1 MLLTGR
7 FRRVSLWLWST
18 PTRGPMQV
26 FVRPD
31 RPALV
36 ERMQR
41 LFAEDSGEV
50 EVMLD
55 RRRRERRSAAAAF
68 EPERRRA
75 DRRRPRVPRR
85 VPGAAVAIGHTSR
98 PGLDYTPL
106 NRTKGED
113 RMMSVES
120 KQMRDGDE
128 VRRWLE
134 AGQTQLASLLELL
147 HEHDR
152 LRERVEASERENER
166 LRGVTYENEQL
177 RNRLETSE
185 RQAEHLRQS
194 MSELRGENERHQK
207 EREDAAERLNHL
219 VNEIAQRLRPVRVAP
234 PIFVRSLARGARQR
248 AGMRASSAVLRAGSR
263 WHSRCTH
270 HQAGGPAQN
279 FLYERT
285 RDRDRRE
292 ASRAPRGRRG
302 GSAHEL
308 ARLARSRVPDL
319 ERGERRS
326 GGRGAAALPARPGAP
341 RREAPAQHERARHAP
356 VHQEL
361 RRADRGRDDH
371 RLRLPRDPQRGFA
384 SRGVRLPDQAL
395 PAPGPGPRGERCPGP
410 TQRPGRPGVTEY
422 IRSLT
427 EAHGAVRISRYV
439 LSLGRGPAGIRTSC
453 LSPGGRHP

>member
-1 MLLTGR
+1 
-7 FRRVSLWLWST
+7 
-18 PTRGPMQV
+18 MQV

-31 RPALV
+31 PPALV

-55 RRRRERRSAAAAF
+55 RRRRERRNAALSY

-75 DRRRPRVPRR
+75 DRRRPGAPRR
-85 VPGAAVAIGHTSR
+85 VRGAAVAIGHASE

-120 KQMRDGDE
+120 KQVRDGDE

-194 MSELRGENERHQK
+194 MSELRAENDRHQK

-219 VNEIAQRLRPVRVAP
+219 VNEIAQRLRP
-234 PIFVRSLARGARQR
+234 
-248 AGMRASSAVLRAGSR
+248 
-263 WHSRCTH
+263 
-270 HQAGGPAQN
+270 GGG
-279 FLYERT
+279 
-285 RDRDRRE
+285 
-292 ASRAPRGRRG
+292 ASR
-302 GSAHEL
+302 S
-308 ARLARSRVPDL
+308 
-319 ERGERRS
+319 
-326 GGRGAAALPARPGAP
+326 
-341 RREAPAQHERARHAP
+341 
-356 VHQEL
+356 
-361 RRADRGRDDH
+361 
-371 RLRLPRDPQRGFA
+371 
-384 SRGVRLPDQAL
+384 
-395 PAPGPGPRGERCPGP
+395 
-410 TQRPGRPGVTEY
+410 
-422 IRSLT
+422 
-427 EAHGAVRISRYV
+427 
-439 LSLGRGPAGIRTSC
+439 
-453 LSPGGRHP
+453 